1 MEEIFTYNDISR
13 LTDVKNGNTRLIPPS
28 QCDVTYNL
36 RNRPE
41 TLYENGYNVTLDYD
55 ASGMRRHT
63 QITNGQTLVREKTRI
78 SDFYEEESTQSRSRR
93 LDYIYA
99 EGRVV
104 AVRVGDVQNIQ
115 LNLFKHS
122 IL

>member
-1 MEEIFTYNDISR
+1 MKGHF
-13 LTDVKNGNTRLIPPS
+13 
-28 QCDVTYNL
+28 TYNL

-41 TLYENGYNVTLDYD
+41 TLYENGYNITLDYD

-63 QITNGQTLVREKTRI
+63 RVTNGQTIVREKTRI
-78 SDFYEEESTQSRSRR
+78 SDFYEEESTQSRSRQ
-93 LDYIYA
+93 LDYVYA
-99 EGRVV
+99 EGRIV
-104 AVRVGDVQNIQ
+104 AVRVGDIQNIQ